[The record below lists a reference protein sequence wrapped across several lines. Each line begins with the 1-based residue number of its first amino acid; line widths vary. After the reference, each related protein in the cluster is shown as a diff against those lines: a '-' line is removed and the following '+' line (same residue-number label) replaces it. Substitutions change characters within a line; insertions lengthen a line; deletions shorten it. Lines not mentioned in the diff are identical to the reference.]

1 MAINFDSL
9 PSNKPF
15 SVPQPG
21 TYFATIETAEMK
33 QGKDTSKPPYLNLKY
48 KLKTA
53 DGKSAGTIFDILTES
68 EHSLVQYKL
77 KRFLTALG
85 ISFEGEFELKDIAKL
100 CVGKEIIVD
109 TKVEEGQDGKQDRAV
124 VDVMLNEI
132 YYPISE
138 ATEIFG
144 EGVATPNTINATDA
158 KDATATATAVETVE
172 DEF

>member
-15 SVPQPG
+15 SVPVPG

-53 DGKSAGTIFDILTES
+53 DGKAAGTLFDIITES
-68 EHSLVQYKL
+68 EHSLMQYKL
-77 KRFLTALG
+77 KRFLIAIG
-85 ISFEGEFELKDIAKL
+85 VSFEGEFELKDISKL
-100 CVGKEIIVD
+100 CVGKEIILD
-109 TKVEEGQDGKQDRAV
+109 TKIEEGTDGKQDRAV
-124 VDVMLNEI
+124 VDLFTNEI
-132 YYPISE
+132 YYPISDAKE
-138 ATEIFG
+138 LFG
-144 EGVATPNTINATDA
+144 EGVATPDIINATDA
-158 KDATATATAVETVE
+158 KDSTAETVETVE